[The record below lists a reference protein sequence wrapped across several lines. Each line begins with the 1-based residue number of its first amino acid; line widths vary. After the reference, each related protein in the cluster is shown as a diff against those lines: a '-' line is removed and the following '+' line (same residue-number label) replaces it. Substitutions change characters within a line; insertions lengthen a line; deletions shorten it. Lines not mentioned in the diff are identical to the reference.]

1 MSKKKY
7 TTATEETMQ
16 EVIERI
22 AKENGV
28 SVKVVQRI
36 VMSQSQAIQ
45 YAFNN
50 SYLITI
56 ENLGRFVLRKQ
67 VSSFQKELPTLS
79 LPKTFGKGIA
89 ALLGKELPAS
99 EQSSQNAVKDGNGV
113 NSHQQIKVRE
123 AGFLGSIKSSE
134 SRG

>member
-7 TTATEETMQ
+7 ITATEETMQ
-16 EVIERI
+16 EVVERI
-22 AKENGV
+22 AKENEV

-50 SYLITI
+50 GYLITI

-67 VSSFQKELPTLS
+67 VSSLQKELPTLS
-79 LPKTFGKGIA
+79 LPRTFGKGIA
-89 ALLGKELPAS
+89 ALLNKELPAS

-123 AGFLGSIKSSE
+123 AGFLGSIKSNE
-134 SRG
+134 SRD